1 MKILLT
7 GGAGFIATHTCVE
20 LMAAGHDVVVV
31 DNYVNSQPEALRRVE
46 EIAGR
51 PVKAYEADVCDRAAM
66 DKIFSENR
74 FDAVIHFAG
83 LKAVG
88 ESVHKP
94 LEYYRNNL
102 DSTAMAASAL
112 CSRPLRRSTAC
123 RTKCRCGRICSAKAA
138 RIPTAGRST

>member
-51 PVKAYEADVCDRAAM
+51 PVRRMKPMYAIAPQWTR
-66 DKIFSENR
+66 FSVR
-74 FDAVIHFAG
+74 
-83 LKAVG
+83 
-88 ESVHKP
+88 
-94 LEYYRNNL
+94 
-102 DSTAMAASAL
+102 TALM
-112 CSRPLRRSTAC
+112 P
-123 RTKCRCGRICSAKAA
+123 
-138 RIPTAGRST
+138 